1 MELLRTEDFDKTVVP
16 DKWFYFEIM
25 DRAHILL
32 THLDAAFSDHPGL
45 DEEHSA
51 MALQA
56 SELIGEIYQW
66 AGHKLEEVTKD
77 ES

>member
-1 MELLRTEDFDKTVVP
+1 MDLLRSENFDKDVVP

-25 DRAHILL
+25 DRAHMLCNQID
-32 THLDAAFSDHPGL
+32 TAFTDHPGL

-51 MALQA
+51 MAMKA

-66 AGHKLEEVTKD
+66 AGRELDKVTNED
-77 ES
+77 

>member
-1 MELLRTEDFDKTVVP
+1 MDLLRSEEFDKDVVP

-25 DRAHILL
+25 DRAHMLCNHIE
-32 THLDAAFSDHPGL
+32 TAFSDHPGL

-66 AGHKLEEVTKD
+66 AGRELDKVTKD